1 MSEAVQGSLQH
12 AFAAAAQS
20 LRAAG
25 IETPELDA
33 RLLLCHAAGLSHE
46 ACVARSRE
54 ALTPE
59 AATRLEASIG
69 RRADREPVSRITGT
83 REFYG
88 RSFTVAASA
97 LDPRPDTETLIEA
110 ALDLVKADGGRDRP
124 LNLLDLGTGTG
135 CILLTL
141 LAELPSARG
150 FGTDIAVDAL
160 SLAEANAHRLGVADR
175 ATFIASDWL
184 PCARRRIRPD
194 CLQPALHRVCRDRRP
209 PAETWRPTIRILR
222 STAATTGSM
231 PTGASPRQQPGNS
244 ARAARFFSRSGR
256 RRPHAVAALLEQGG
270 MRVERRE
277 IRLDLG
283 GRPRVVVAS
292 R

>member
-46 ACVARSRE
+46 AYVARSRE

-110 ALDLVKADGGRDRP
+110 ALDLVKAAVSNGHQ
-124 LNLLDLGTGTG
+124 
-135 CILLTL
+135 
-141 LAELPSARG
+141 SASSNQGVHCVFTNGQRI
-150 FGTDIAVDAL
+150 T
-160 SLAEANAHRLGVADR
+160 RLVQV
-175 ATFIASDWL
+175 I
-184 PCARRRIRPD
+184 
-194 CLQPALHRVCRDRRP
+194 
-209 PAETWRPTIRILR
+209 
-222 STAATTGSM
+222 
-231 PTGASPRQQPGNS
+231 
-244 ARAARFFSRSGR
+244 
-256 RRPHAVAALLEQGG
+256 
-270 MRVERRE
+270 
-277 IRLDLG
+277 
-283 GRPRVVVAS
+283 
-292 R
+292 

>member
-46 ACVARSRE
+46 AYVARSRE

-175 ATFIASDWL
+175 ATFIASDWCRALAGEFDLIVSNPPYIASAEIAGL
-184 PCARRRIRPD
+184 PRDVAAYDPHLALDGGHDGLDAYRRIAAAAAGKLRPGGK
-194 CLQPALHRVCRDRRP
+194 
-209 PAETWRPTIRILR
+209 ILLEIG
-222 STAATTGSM
+222 SSQAA
-231 PTGASPRQQPGNS
+231 P
-244 ARAARFFSRSGR
+244 
-256 RRPHAVAALLEQGG
+256 VAALLEQGG